1 MFADHTLTPK
11 EAVRLCALGTIASR
25 PMRYSELAGSVR
37 HFTSRIM
44 GPSLDLMGT
53 SIELLRY
60 EGLVEAIAGKGME
73 DDAQLTISAAGRR
86 ELHSLLT
93 ARLRPASDLSKL
105 VMALK
110 IRFLDLLEPAER
122 REQIDLLMSGVES
135 ELARLMDLRDAN
147 AQEDGQNGALASWLD
162 HDISLLQSRL
172 DWLEAF
178 CAKL

>member
-1 MFADHTLTPK
+1 MFTDHTLTPK
-11 EAVRLCALGTIASR
+11 EAVRLCALGTIASK

-44 GPSLDLMGT
+44 GPSLELMGT

-60 EGLVEAIAGKGME
+60 EGLVEAIGGKGME
-73 DDAQLTISAAGRR
+73 DDAQLTISAAGQR

-110 IRFLDLLEPAER
+110 IRFLDLLDADER
-122 REQIDLLMSGVES
+122 REQVELLMEGIEG
-135 ELARLMDLRDAN
+135 ELARLVDLRGGN
-147 AQEDGQNGALASWLD
+147 AQDDGPDSALVAWLD
-162 HDISLLQSRL
+162 HDISLLESRL
-172 DWLEAF
+172 DWLDAF
-178 CAKL
+178 SAKL